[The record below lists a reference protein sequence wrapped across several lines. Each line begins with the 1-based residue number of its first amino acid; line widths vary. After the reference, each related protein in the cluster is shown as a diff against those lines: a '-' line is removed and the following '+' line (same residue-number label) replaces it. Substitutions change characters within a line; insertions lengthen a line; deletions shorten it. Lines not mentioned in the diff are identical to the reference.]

1 MFGLGRRCPSTHVL
15 SSFSAQGLE
24 CYNCLGVSLG
34 IACKSITCPYPDAV
48 CISQQVELIVGKFPV
63 TYIKMAEEG
72 FGENVMS
79 GYLLWTR
86 VPLLQIELFWSCSGT
101 PEKWGLLGIIDVL
114 GCGSSNRAAH
124 CHAQCSSSP
133 LVTSAVT

>member
-1 MFGLGRRCPSTHVL
+1 MSGLGIACPSSHVFTSL
-15 SSFSAQGLE
+15 SAQGLQCYE
-24 CYNCLGVSLG
+24 CYGVPIETSCPAVTCRASDG
-34 IACKSITCPYPDAV
+34 FCIAQNI
-48 CISQQVELIVGKFPV
+48 ELIEGKFPV

-79 GYLLWTR
+79 GYLLWAR

-101 PEKWGLLGIIDVL
+101 PEKWGLLGFMDVL

-133 LVTSAVT
+133 LVTNAVK